1 MRNPEAAVQMAA
13 LLLMQA
19 LCKSSIITE
28 TDLIL
33 KAVTSTLKNNPS
45 SDRLENILN
54 LHYRYQQGWVDCD
67 TSPYTTDVAD
77 YPSGIGD
84 TDHVV
89 SFFADSLFSTNRKLL
104 LLWVSDDR

>member
-1 MRNPEAAVQMAA
+1 MAA

-19 LCKSSIITE
+19 LRQSSITTPVLPE

-33 KAVTSTLKNNPS
+33 KAVISTLKNNPS

-54 LHYRYQQGWVDCD
+54 LHYRYQQGRVDCD

-89 SFFADSLFSTNRKLL
+89 SFFADQFGFNEQEATAIMGE
-104 LLWVSDDR
+104 